1 MAKTRADRYCT
12 VCGDHY
18 LYCRCQE
25 YANMEPWH
33 DAYCSANCKD
43 LYNITAGYLN
53 EWLDKEVE
61 IARLESADI
70 SKIDQ
75 FPQWMQD
82 TIKEMKN
89 YKKKEQVPTDVIA
102 KMISEDEDA
111 DKKEEKSPN
120 GNAVKRTRKK

>member
-25 YANMEPWH
+25 Y